1 MARGGFSLQTGP
13 NSDLCSENGHKFDI
27 TNIRNVEISRN
38 VGIGGI
44 EARNDRPRRF
54 WGIGSR
60 LGLGHPPNCKNR
72 SPTSGDHTMASK
84 TTFCT

>member
-13 NSDLCSENGHKFDI
+13 NSGLCSENGYKFDI
-27 TNIRNVEISRN
+27 ANARNVEISRN

-44 EARNDRPRRF
+44 EARNDRPRCF
-54 WGIGSR
+54 WGVGSG
-60 LGLGHPPNCKNR
+60 LGLGHPSNCKNR
-72 SPTSGDHTMASK
+72 PPTSGDHTMASK